1 MGFTDPF
8 FTSLSFLTGLFI
20 STMSGTLVAL
30 TLLLSP
36 NDSKADFVVVV
47 SFIMTT
53 RRKPATLGLSFTH
66 KFTESQTDVSD
77 AVEPN
82 LFSEDRGEE

>member
-36 NDSKADFVVVV
+36 NDSKADLVVVV
-47 SFIMTT
+47 SFIALGFGA
-53 RRKPATLGLSFTH
+53 ATMRVTFGAVQAY
-66 KFTESQTDVSD
+66 FTEIVS
-77 AVEPN
+77 N
-82 LFSEDRGEE
+82 LL